1 MSDHYTRGSGDNLN
15 NEYVIRTVE
24 AASNGRLEIEWF
36 AVDEL
41 MPGSELEDAVT
52 KGVID
57 GMNSYGAFWDGIVG
71 KIGTIEA
78 AALTYVPP
86 FKQRYIVDDTDYLD
100 VCRAAW
106 AEAGVY
112 YLYPKTGYPIGD
124 YVFSAV
130 DLESIDDLQGL
141 PFRSAGASAEIL
153 TLLGAATAY
162 FPLAEIYTAMETGV
176 VKACEFGDA
185 TTMYEMGLQNV
196 AKHWYIPAFVQGGN
210 NMWIINQESWN
221 ALPDDL
227 KVLWEAVAKSEFET
241 FGLDRFVNDQVHL
254 QKAVEEGVTLHTW
267 TPEEVDKFVTAW
279 VTVMDN
285 LAAEDPQGNELWQLI
300 KEARIFLGEM
310 PE

>member
-1 MSDHYTRGSGDNLN
+1 MSDHYKRGSGDNLN

-24 AASNGRLEIEWF
+24 AASDGRLEIEWF

-78 AALTYVPP
+78 ACTTYMPP
-86 FKQRYIVDDTDYLD
+86 YKQRYLVDDTNYLD
-100 VCRAAW
+100 IVRAAW
-106 AEAGVY
+106 GEVGVY
-112 YLYPKTGYPIGD
+112 YLYPKTGHPVGD
-124 YVFSAV
+124 YVFSSV
-130 DLESIDDLQGL
+130 DLKGIEGLKGL

-153 TLLGAATAY
+153 TELGAATAY
-162 FPLAEIYTAMETGV
+162 FPFAEIYTAMETGV

-196 AKHWYIPAFVQGGN
+196 AKHWYIPAFVQGGF
-210 NMWIINQESWN
+210 NMWIINQESWD
-221 ALPDDL
+221 ALPDDI
-227 KVLWEAVAKSEFET
+227 KVIWEAVAKSEFET

-254 QKAVEEGVTLHTW
+254 YKAQDEGVTLHRW
-267 TPEEVDKFVTAW
+267 SPEEIDQFIKAW
-279 VTVMDN
+279 ITVMDK
-285 LAAEDPQGNELWQLI
+285 LAAEDPQGAELWQLV
-300 KEARIFLGEM
+300 KETRIFLDEW